1 MENLTPCKIG
11 NLKQIDYVDER
22 NVRSKFRENRSPGPS
37 GQLSCD
43 YLFLLSEQRREQF
56 SGRILTLN
64 GSKNA
69 ESLKNVP
76 FGIKN
81 EKLQSDPYLPP
92 KLF

>member
-1 MENLTPCKIG
+1 VKI
-11 NLKQIDYVDER
+11 
-22 NVRSKFRENRSPGPS
+22 RSPGPS

-76 FGIKN
+76 FGSKMKN
-81 EKLQSDPYLPP
+81 YNPTPIYPQNFFFFKIARIGNFQP
-92 KLF
+92 KY